1 MEINKS
7 LKTTSKL
14 KMISSSHLHILS
26 LIKSRSRRLMKAKFE
41 KARHQTFI
49 NDFLLKNK
57 NRFLLDTKD
66 NTEIEKILD
75 NKTNFPSENE

>member
-1 MEINKS
+1 
-7 LKTTSKL
+7 
-14 KMISSSHLHILS
+14 
-26 LIKSRSRRLMKAKFE
+26 MKAKFE

-66 NTEIEKILD
+66 NIEIAKILD